1 LNLAEHVYV
10 LVELI
15 FILHNEIIIHFDTFK
30 QHLPNTLFQ
39 LEIGKMEID
48 EMFIRIKDQNLHIAS
63 WNVTEKNK
71 LTKINLGYEKNLQ
84 QVKVNIDLEL
94 VVSSRLIE
102 LLKEFKD
109 IFLWIYKNLK
119 GIPFEIA

>member
-1 LNLAEHVYV
+1 MNLAEHVYV

-119 GIPFEIA
+119 GISFEIA

>member
-119 GIPFEIA
+119 GISFEIA

>member
-84 QVKVNIDLEL
+84 
-94 VVSSRLIE
+94 
-102 LLKEFKD
+102 
-109 IFLWIYKNLK
+109 
-119 GIPFEIA
+119 